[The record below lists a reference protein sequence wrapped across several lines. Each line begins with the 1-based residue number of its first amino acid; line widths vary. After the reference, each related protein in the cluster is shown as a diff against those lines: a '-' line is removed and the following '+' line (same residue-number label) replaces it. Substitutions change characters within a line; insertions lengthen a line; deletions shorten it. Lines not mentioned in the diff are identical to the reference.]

1 MSAKTAL
8 VTGAAR
14 GIGMAVVKR
23 LVADG
28 WNVAMCDLE
37 PELSRNKVELA
48 TLGDQVFILS
58 CDVSDEDSVK
68 NFVTEAINKFG
79 SIHALV
85 NNAGVGGP
93 STPVIETSLE
103 DFNRVLSVN
112 VSGTFLMCKHV
123 APHLA
128 REEFGRIVNFGSI
141 FGMQGVAGGSGYCAS
156 KGAVALLTHSL
167 ALELAP
173 NITVNT
179 IAPGQILTQMYLDD
193 QQLMANAKGL
203 SLPEQLEISRS
214 GIPAQ
219 RQGEGS
225 DIANAVAWLLS
236 SDAAYVTGQTLSV
249 NGGVL
254 LT

>member
-37 PELSRNKVELA
+37 PELSRNKAELA

-68 NFVTEAINKFG
+68 NFVAEAINKFG

-93 STPVIETSLE
+93 STSVIDTSLE
-103 DFNRVLSVN
+103 DFNKVMSVN

-123 APHLA
+123 APHLV

-167 ALELAP
+167 AL
-173 NITVNT
+173 
-179 IAPGQILTQMYLDD
+179 
-193 QQLMANAKGL
+193 
-203 SLPEQLEISRS
+203 
-214 GIPAQ
+214 
-219 RQGEGS
+219 
-225 DIANAVAWLLS
+225 
-236 SDAAYVTGQTLSV
+236 
-249 NGGVL
+249 
-254 LT
+254 

>member
-1 MSAKTAL
+1 MSAKTAI

-23 LVADG
+23 LVSDG

-37 PELSRNKVELA
+37 QELSRYEKEIA
-48 TLGDQVFILS
+48 ALGDEILIHS
-58 CDVSDEDSVK
+58 CDVSDEESVS
-68 NFVTEAINKFG
+68 NFVAEVINQFG

-85 NNAGVGGP
+85 NNAGIGGP
-93 STPVIETSLE
+93 SSSVTETSLA

-112 VSGTFLMCKHV
+112 VTGTFLMCKYV

-128 REEFGRIVNFGSI
+128 REDFGRIVNFGSI
-141 FGMQGVAGGSGYCAS
+141 FGMQGVAGGASYCAS

-173 NITVNT
+173 KITVNT
-179 IAPGQILTQMYLDD
+179 IAPGQIISQMYLED
-193 QQLMANAKGL
+193 QQLMANRKDQNLA
-203 SLPEQLEISRS
+203 EQLEISRQ

-219 RQGEGS
+219 RQGEGT
-225 DIANAVAWLLS
+225 DIANAVSWLLS
-236 SDAAYVTGQTLSV
+236 PDASYVTGQTLSV